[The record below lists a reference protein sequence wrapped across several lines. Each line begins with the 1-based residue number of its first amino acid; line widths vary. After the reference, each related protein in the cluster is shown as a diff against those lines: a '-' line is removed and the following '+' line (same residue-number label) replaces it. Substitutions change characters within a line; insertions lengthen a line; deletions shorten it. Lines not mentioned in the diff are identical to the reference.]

1 MGSKGLRMQMHTEHT
16 YSKELLTIQPIS
28 THTTCMH
35 LDVLKKLKISLSK
48 KIESVFAESQ
58 QPLRKSI

>member
-1 MGSKGLRMQMHTEHT
+1 MHTEHT

-58 QPLRKSI
+58 QTLRKSI